1 MENTDYRREYLRLL
15 AQRYPSARA
24 ASAEIINLDAIMRLP
39 KGTEHFMSD
48 LHGEYEAFCHIM
60 NNCSGVIR
68 EKAEQLFGNVMTDKE
83 MDEFATFVYYPQALI
98 AEMKAKNEDLRSW
111 YVTQLHRLVELCRS
125 AASKYTRSKVRKLL
139 PEDFSY
145 VIDELINMDRA
156 DFDKEAYY
164 HEIFNSI
171 IELNRAESF
180 IVALTDAIKRLA
192 VDSLHIVGDVFDR
205 GENPDKIL
213 DLLVSRHNADIQWG
227 NHDISWIGAH
237 MGNPACVFTVM
248 DISLKYG
255 NLDLLEDGY
264 GISLRKL
271 SSYARAGMDEDE
283 RFYPVVSSAA
293 ETDADVA
300 KMRKAIFFMLM
311 KAEGQILSRHP
322 EYGMGDRI
330 VLKMIDY
337 KEGTI
342 DFGDG
347 KKIALNRCD
356 FKTVDPADPLRY
368 TPEEEEVTESLCR
381 AFMHSEK
388 LTRHIAFMMEH
399 GSAYK
404 ISNDNLIFHGC
415 IPLNADGSY
424 KTFQGRGGK
433 ALLDYCDETVRA
445 AYKAFAKGRTDK
457 NALDFVW
464 YLWCGRCSPL
474 FGREKITTF
483 ERVYVDDAKYH
494 QETRNAYYKY
504 YNDKA
509 FCERLL
515 HDFGIDGKYSH
526 IINGHVPVKKKDGES
541 PIKAEGKLIVIDG
554 GFCKAYHA
562 KTGIAGYTLI
572 YNSHGLRLCAH
583 EPFDTIEKAIENRSD
598 IHSEVTVFE
607 TRENRLR
614 VSDTDTGRELAEQVE
629 GLKALLEYYQD
640 CAAAGIA
647 PSVGK

>member
-227 NHDISWIGAH
+227 NHDIS
-237 MGNPACVFTVM
+237 
-248 DISLKYG
+248 
-255 NLDLLEDGY
+255 
-264 GISLRKL
+264 
-271 SSYARAGMDEDE
+271 
-283 RFYPVVSSAA
+283 
-293 ETDADVA
+293 
-300 KMRKAIFFMLM
+300 
-311 KAEGQILSRHP
+311 
-322 EYGMGDRI
+322 
-330 VLKMIDY
+330 
-337 KEGTI
+337 
-342 DFGDG
+342 
-347 KKIALNRCD
+347 
-356 FKTVDPADPLRY
+356 
-368 TPEEEEVTESLCR
+368 
-381 AFMHSEK
+381 
-388 LTRHIAFMMEH
+388 
-399 GSAYK
+399 
-404 ISNDNLIFHGC
+404 
-415 IPLNADGSY
+415 
-424 KTFQGRGGK
+424 
-433 ALLDYCDETVRA
+433 
-445 AYKAFAKGRTDK
+445 
-457 NALDFVW
+457 
-464 YLWCGRCSPL
+464 
-474 FGREKITTF
+474 
-483 ERVYVDDAKYH
+483 
-494 QETRNAYYKY
+494 
-504 YNDKA
+504 
-509 FCERLL
+509 
-515 HDFGIDGKYSH
+515 
-526 IINGHVPVKKKDGES
+526 
-541 PIKAEGKLIVIDG
+541 
-554 GFCKAYHA
+554 
-562 KTGIAGYTLI
+562 
-572 YNSHGLRLCAH
+572 
-583 EPFDTIEKAIENRSD
+583 
-598 IHSEVTVFE
+598 
-607 TRENRLR
+607 
-614 VSDTDTGRELAEQVE
+614 
-629 GLKALLEYYQD
+629 
-640 CAAAGIA
+640 
-647 PSVGK
+647 

>member
-1 MENTDYRREYLRLL
+1 MENDYKREYLKLL
-15 AQRYPSARA
+15 AERYPTAQGA
-24 ASAEIINLDAIMRLP
+24 AAEIINLDAIMRLP

-68 EKAEQLFGNVMTDKE
+68 EKVEQLYGERMTEKE
-83 MDEFATFVYYPQALI
+83 RDEFATFVYYPKAII
-98 AEMKAKNEDLRSW
+98 AEEKKKRGDLSDW
-111 YVTQLHRLVELCRS
+111 YIVQLHRLIEVCRTV
-125 AASKYTRSKVRKLL
+125 ASKYTRSKVRKSL
-139 PEDFSY
+139 PKDFAY

-156 DFDKEAYY
+156 DFNKEGYY
-164 HEIFNSI
+164 HEIFSAI
-171 IELNRAESF
+171 VELNRADSF

-192 VDSLHIVGDVFDR
+192 VDELHIVGDVFDR

-213 DLLVSRHNADIQWG
+213 DLLVTHHCADIQWG

-237 MGNPACVFTVM
+237 MGSLGCIANVL

-271 SSYARAGMDEDE
+271 SSYARAAMDDDR

-300 KMRKAIFFMLM
+300 RMRKAVFFLML
-311 KAEGQILSRHP
+311 KAEGQIIARHP
-322 EYGMGDRI
+322 EYGMDDRI
-330 VLKMIDY
+330 LLKNIDHQRGTVLLGGQQVK
-337 KEGTI
+337 
-342 DFGDG
+342 
-347 KKIALNRCD
+347 LNRCD
-356 FKTVDPADPLRY
+356 FVTVDPADPLRF
-368 TPEEEEVTESLCR
+368 TEAEEEVAEGLRRS
-381 AFMHSEK
+381 FMHSEK
-388 LTRHIAFMMEH
+388 LLRHIAFMFEH

-404 ISNDNLIFHGC
+404 ISNDNLIYHGC
-415 IPLNADGSY
+415 IPLNPDGSY
-424 KTFQGRGGK
+424 LEFLGHKGK
-433 ALLDYCDETVRA
+433 DLMDFADETVRA
-445 AYKAFAKGRTDK
+445 AYKAFLKGGEDTA
-457 NALDFVW
+457 ALDFVW

-483 ERVYVDDAKYH
+483 ERLYVDDARYH
-494 QETRNAYYKY
+494 KETRNPYYQY

-509 FCERLL
+509 FCERIL

-526 IINGHVPVKKKDGES
+526 IVNGHVPVKKKDGES

-583 EPFDTIEKAIENRSD
+583 EPFDSIEKAIENRSD

-607 TRENRLR
+607 TRQNRLR
-614 VSDTDTGRELAEQVE
+614 VSDTDTGKELAEEIE
-629 GLKALLEYYQD
+629 GLKSLLQYYES

-647 PSVGK
+647 PAVGR